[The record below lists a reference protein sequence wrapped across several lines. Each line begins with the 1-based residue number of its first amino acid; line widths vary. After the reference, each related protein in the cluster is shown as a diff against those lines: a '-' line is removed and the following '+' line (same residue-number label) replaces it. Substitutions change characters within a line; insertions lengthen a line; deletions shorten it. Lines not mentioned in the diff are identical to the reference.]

1 MTIKVNHFKWVLLN
15 CAPNSTQLH
24 PPAPICTHLY
34 PAHFSFHPALCNTLN
49 VIKTKISLVNGQFSQ
64 IKVKKLEVVHFKW
77 KLAHMVIGGANSESR
92 LRFLKF
98 RLENLFLGKFGPKK
112 SKLSFLLENWHKW
125 YLEDADSYFD
135 ISFLNFET

>member
-15 CAPNSTQLH
+15 CPPNSTQLH
-24 PPAPICTHLY
+24 PPASTCTHLH